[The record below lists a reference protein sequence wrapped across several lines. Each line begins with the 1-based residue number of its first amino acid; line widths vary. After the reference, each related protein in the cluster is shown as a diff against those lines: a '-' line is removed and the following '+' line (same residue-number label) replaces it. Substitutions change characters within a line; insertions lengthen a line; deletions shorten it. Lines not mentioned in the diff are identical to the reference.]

1 MFPGAARGT
10 TTVLLLL
17 AALMGARAAAAQA
30 PEDAPTT
37 STVAVPA
44 EPGPPPENS
53 AAEAARA
60 LYFAADVAKAA
71 EAFERAVKRSSSSAE
86 LVYDAAIALE
96 EAGRPE
102 RAIALYARA
111 AELSPD
117 AEKDAALAMALLR
130 QGRAAEAADAAERA
144 LARAPEDPWTLLA
157 AGRVKAAQGRWD
169 EAAGL
174 LGRAS
179 DAAPG
184 LTPADF
190 YLGRALEAKGDGHG
204 AAEAYRKAVA
214 ADSYFNEGRGPLTQ
228 AYLRLKRYNEA
239 MRQLLRMAD
248 AEPGS
253 KLTRSMIEK
262 IRPMMTRSAEPRPV
276 TPAFVG
282 APAPRADTEVEG
294 AAPLLRVG
302 IAASP
307 MGRVRARRSAGVKSA
322 GSWKALDPKTG
333 RILLSA
339 EAGELWT
346 ARITLHKTKKNK
358 KGYAR
363 LELHGPDKKVAAAPG
378 DAVLLRLDDPARSV
392 FELDGVPEREGWT
405 YRGELEIA
413 LHGGRRTLRLVNIV
427 RMEDY
432 THGVVS
438 AEMPNRSPL
447 EALKAQAVMARTH
460 VYYLKLIH
468 RFRHKKEGYDIC
480 DEQHCQVYA
489 GVRAETDRTRAVVEA
504 TRGLVATFNG
514 RPAQVI
520 YSSHCG
526 GHTQSGKEIGWGD
539 VPYWKAVSDVSG
551 PAQAPRSPA
560 ELRRA
565 LAQWPPDAFCRPSAY
580 VHASHTRWTRV
591 VPAKALEDKLS
602 RRLKIGKLKGLRVLR
617 RARSGHVNALLVIGS
632 RRSAKLTDEL
642 DIRSLL
648 GVGSLRSTYFVVDA
662 EYKPEPSIAPK
673 TTIGP
678 AKGRKAA
685 RPAPVK
691 LLLDA
696 FVFRGGGG
704 GTAWASASPAP
715 WAAPRPARITSP
727 SSARISRESG
737 CHGSITRSDRERPD
751 TAASEENL

>member
-1 MFPGAARGT
+1 
-10 TTVLLLL
+10 
-17 AALMGARAAAAQA
+17 
-30 PEDAPTT
+30 DA
-37 STVAVPA
+37 
-44 EPGPPPENS
+44 
-53 AAEAARA
+53 
-60 LYFAADVAKAA
+60 AKAA
-71 EAFERAVKRSSSSAE
+71 EAFERAVKRSSTSAE
-86 LVYDAAIALE
+86 LAFDAAIALE
-96 EAGRPE
+96 EAGQPE
-102 RAIALYARA
+102 RALPLYARA

-117 AEKDAALAMALLR
+117 AEKETALAMALLR
-130 QGRAAEAADAAERA
+130 QGRAAEAAQAAERA
-144 LARAPEDPWTLLA
+144 LARAPDDPWVLLA
-157 AGRVKAAQGRWD
+157 AGRAKAGMGRWD

-174 LGRAS
+174 LARAS

-190 YLGRALEAKGDGHG
+190 YLGRALEAKGDGPG

-253 KLTRSMIEK
+253 KLTRAMIDK
-262 IRPMMTRSAEPRPV
+262 IRPLMTRTADPRPEM
-276 TPAFVG
+276 PSFVG
-282 APAPRADTEVEG
+282 APAPRALTETEG

-302 IAASP
+302 VATSP
-307 MGRVRARRSAGVKSA
+307 LGRVRPRRAAGVKSGGA
-322 GSWKALDPKTG
+322 WKAFDPKTG

-339 EAGELWT
+339 EPDETWT
-346 ARITLHKTKKNK
+346 ARIVIRKTKKNK
-358 KGYAR
+358 KGRAL
-363 LELHGPDKKVAAAPG
+363 LELHGPGKNVAAAPN
-378 DAVLLRLDDPARSV
+378 DAVLLKLDDPQRSV

-413 LHGGRRTLRLVNIV
+413 LHGGRRSLRLVNLV

-447 EALKAQAVMARTH
+447 EALKAQAIMARTH
-460 VYYLKLIH
+460 VYYLKLVH

-489 GVRAETDRTRAVVEA
+489 GVRAETERTRAVVEA
-504 TRGLVATFNG
+504 TRGLVATYNG

-526 GHTQSGKEIGWGD
+526 GHTQSGKEVGWGD
-539 VPYWKAVSDVSG
+539 VPYWKAVSDASG
-551 PAQAPRSPA
+551 PASAPRSPA

-565 LAQWPPDAFCRPSAY
+565 LARWPPEAFCRPSAY

-591 VPAKALEDKLS
+591 VPAKTLEEKLA
-602 RRLKIGKLKGLRVLR
+602 RKLKIGKLKGLRVLR
-617 RARSGHVNALLVIGS
+617 RARSGHVNALLVVGS
-632 RRSAKLTDEL
+632 RRSVKLTDEL

-648 GVGSLRSTYFVVDA
+648 GVGSLRSTLFVVDA
-662 EYKPEPSIAPK
+662 EYKPEPSFAPK

-678 AKGRKAA
+678 AKGRRAP

-691 LLLDA
+691 LQLDA
-696 FVFRGGGG
+696 FVFRGGGWG
-704 GTAWASASPAP
+704 HGVGFCQSGAMGRAEAGQDYETIIKTYFPG
-715 WAAPRPARITSP
+715 IGL
-727 SSARISRESG
+727 SRL
-737 CHGSITRSDRERPD
+737 DY
-751 TAASEENL
+751 